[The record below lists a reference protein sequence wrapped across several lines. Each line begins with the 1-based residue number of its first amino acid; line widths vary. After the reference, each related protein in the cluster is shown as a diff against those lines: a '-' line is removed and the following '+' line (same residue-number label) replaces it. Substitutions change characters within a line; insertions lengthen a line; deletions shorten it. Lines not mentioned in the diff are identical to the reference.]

1 MSVVLAALREVIEAT
16 LPVLALILFF
26 QLVILRRVPPN
37 VRTMMVGVGMAM
49 SGFFLFILGAKI
61 SLIPMGMRIGEFLAG
76 VSSAVVVIVAL
87 LLGITVIFAEPAVR
101 ILARQIEEVSA
112 GSLRKR
118 FVIPTVALGVGF
130 AFVFAVLRVMN
141 GFSLAWVLVPG
152 YLLVLAL
159 MLLAP
164 RSLVPVAF
172 DAGAVATGPVAV
184 NFLLPMTTGMAVA
197 LWGEDAGMLGFGIVG
212 IIAMCP
218 IVLMLLLGIALNW
231 RQGNDR

>member
-1 MSVVLAALREVIEAT
+1 MSIVVAAFLEVIEAT

-37 VRTMMVGVGMAM
+37 IRAMMVGVGMAM

-76 VSSAVVVIVAL
+76 VDATVVVIVAL
-87 LLGITVIFAEPAVR
+87 FLGVTVIFAEPAVR

-118 FVIPTVALGVGF
+118 FVTPTVALGVGF

-141 GFSLAWVLVPG
+141 DFSLAWILVPG
-152 YLLVLAL
+152 YLIVLSL
-159 MLLAP
+159 TLLAP

-218 IVLMLLLGIALNW
+218 IILMLLLGIALDW